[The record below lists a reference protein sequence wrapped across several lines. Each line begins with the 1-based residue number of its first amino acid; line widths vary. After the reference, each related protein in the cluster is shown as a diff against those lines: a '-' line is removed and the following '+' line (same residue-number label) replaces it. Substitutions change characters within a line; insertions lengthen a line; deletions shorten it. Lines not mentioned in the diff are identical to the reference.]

1 MSEKFIVETSARH
14 LHLTQQDFETLFG
27 AGAQPHPKKNLSQP
41 GQFACAEKITV
52 VGPKGSLK
60 MSLLGPF
67 RSQSQVEVSYTD
79 ARGLGIT
86 PPCRES
92 GDLKGSS
99 PCKLVGPAGE
109 LELSEGVIVA
119 KRHIH
124 LDPATAEKMGVQ
136 DKQIVS
142 VRLDTPERPLVFGGV
157 VVRVSSSYAPAMHID
172 TDEANAAGSFGEVWG
187 TIAE

>member
-14 LHLTQQDFETLFG
+14 LHLTQQDFEVLFG
-27 AGAQPHPKKNLSQP
+27 AGAQPHAKKSLSQ
-41 GQFACAEKITV
+41 
-52 VGPKGSLK
+52 PKGSLK

-79 ARGLGIT
+79 ARGLGLT

-92 GDLKGSS
+92 GDLKGSC

-142 VRLDTPERPLVFGGV
+142 VRVDTPERPLVFGGV
-157 VVRVSSSYAPAMHID
+157 VIRVSSGYAPAMHID
-172 TDEANAAGSFGEVWG
+172 TDEANAGCCFGEVWG